1 MSFSRS
7 NGLPMS
13 VSVLLG
19 RIYNSWRTIPYSC
32 LGSASYRCQA
42 RPSAL
47 TINTIVGAQTLRAVA
62 EETITD
68 AAGAALTL
76 VDAGGAPPV
85 GVQQGR
91 DGIAPGAC
99 GWAHRTHVVRV
110 KGEPVEDGSPLTAG
124 RVGKAETEGPRRT
137 RASVDGEGPVFP
149 GRVVSPRRSVFGALG
164 AARSAPATDT
174 VIAPTIT
181 LALVMVRIPTAI
193 TFFVVLG
200 CALVNSE
207 VSNVLSVIGAILGFA
222 PEERPAWKTFAW
234 TYASLTIPLVLIGGS
249 AL

>member
-1 MSFSRS
+1 MRHYIFLLL
-7 NGLPMS
+7 LP
-13 VSVLLG
+13 LPPFFLF
-19 RIYNSWRTIPYSC
+19 P
-32 LGSASYRCQA
+32 
-42 RPSAL
+42 PSHLHAQPTHS

-76 VDAGGAPPV
+76 ESLWRTAPPPQPTGAGCEGTHTPRV
-85 GVQQGR
+85 GDVCR
-91 DGIAPGAC
+91 IC
-99 GWAHRTHVVRV
+99 
-110 KGEPVEDGSPLTAG
+110 ES
-124 RVGKAETEGPRRT
+124 VGKAETEGPRRT

-149 GRVVSPRRSVFGALG
+149 GRVVSPRSPSSSRIADAEVPLL
-164 AARSAPATDT
+164 ATDT

-234 TYASLTIPLVLIGGS
+234 TYASLIIPLVLIGGS